1 VEHLKRSSSSKK
13 SQFGF
18 FRMDCEGLSVRFP
31 PGHVNKR
38 RGRGR
43 GVRSPQKHR
52 FLLRFDS
59 SGWKRAAS
67 RMANARQPICIM
79 SLIYFSARLGAAE
92 RRKNPFRGMLMSK
105 SARRFIPLININN
118 TLGSFDTCV
127 SRR

>member
-1 VEHLKRSSSSKK
+1 MWHFLEANSSVEHLKRSSSSKK

-59 SGWKRAAS
+59 SRLEESSVQNGERATTD
-67 RMANARQPICIM
+67 
-79 SLIYFSARLGAAE
+79 LYYEFDLFFGAA
-92 RRKNPFRGMLMSK
+92 
-105 SARRFIPLININN
+105 
-118 TLGSFDTCV
+118 GSGGAPQESV
-127 SRR
+127 SRDANVKVGAAVYPPNQY